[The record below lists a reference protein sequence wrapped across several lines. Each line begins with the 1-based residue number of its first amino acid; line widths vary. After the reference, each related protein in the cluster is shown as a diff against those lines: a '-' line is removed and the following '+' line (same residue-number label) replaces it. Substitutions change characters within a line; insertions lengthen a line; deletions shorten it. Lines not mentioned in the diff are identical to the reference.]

1 MKKKLLYYILISLFP
16 ICLFL
21 ILLGTFIKNSV
32 LTYIGVWALFG
43 GFFLLAV
50 LSVILIFMRA
60 RKKADEMDAQEQ
72 KGEEYS
78 PAPSDHRYDALADVI
93 QPIFSRY
100 YQPGEMPQSD
110 GAMGGSDEDDEVHL

>member
-78 PAPSDHRYDALADVI
+78 PAPSDHRYDALADAFAVSI
-93 QPIFSRY
+93 LSLI
-100 YQPGEMPQSD
+100 
-110 GAMGGSDEDDEVHL
+110 HI